1 MLKPATVLIAL
12 STGAVAATFG
22 LGFLYPQGPFH
33 STLTSPS
40 IRSAI
45 VRSPQFVIPAIN
57 ERTSAPTRTD
67 LRLLIEVSN
76 PNKSMEVCRNAPR
89 IQDYL
94 LHRFTQ
100 KPVQINSLSRSVNS
114 LIPKESVEKGV
125 ARILGENLVTRVII
139 IYQKDKSAS
148 SLLPKSDFVPCPEGM
163 IPMPLLK
170 S

>member
-1 MLKPATVLIAL
+1 
-12 STGAVAATFG
+12 
-22 LGFLYPQGPFH
+22 
-33 STLTSPS
+33 
-40 IRSAI
+40 
-45 VRSPQFVIPAIN
+45 
-57 ERTSAPTRTD
+57 
-67 LRLLIEVSN
+67 
-76 PNKSMEVCRNAPR
+76 MEVCRNAPR